1 MLEYYNRN
9 AESMIEN
16 TLKLDLKP
24 IYETFEAYLRPG
36 VKILDAGFG
45 SGRDSL
51 HFRSRGYEVVSIDY
65 SPEVVRRGKTLLNN
79 EVLNVDIR
87 DIRYVNEFDAVWAS
101 AVFFHF
107 EDDEIK
113 NVLDLCW
120 NALKDRGVLYMSFK
134 YGKSLRQKDGRTFN
148 DFDEEKI
155 GALLEDVVGYDIVE
169 IWKTKDARADH
180 IDKYWTNVIL
190 RKTGTPV
197 DNG

>member
-1 MLEYYNRN
+1 MLEYYNKN
-9 AESMIEN
+9 AENMIEN

-24 IYETFEAYLRPG
+24 IYERFERYIKPG
-36 VKILDAGFG
+36 GKILDAGFG

-51 HFRSRGYEVVSIDY
+51 HFRSKGFDVVSVDY

-79 EVLNVDIR
+79 EVLQVDIR
-87 DIRYVNEFDAVWAS
+87 EIRYVSEFDAVWAS
-101 AVFFHF
+101 AIFFHF

-120 NALKDRGVLYMSFK
+120 NALRDNGVLYMSFK
-134 YGKSLRQKDGRTFN
+134 YGKHLRQKDGRIFN

-155 GALLEDVVGYDIVE
+155 ERLLNDVSGYEVLE
-169 IWKTKDARADH
+169 IWKTKDARADR

-190 RKTGTPV
+190 QKRYC
-197 DNG
+197 